1 MTKLGKEEYFDVSC
15 YHPQTAVVLGIDPA
29 TGKKKL
35 KFLGADVAGT
45 VLYPGKEVIQ
55 LPCGQCIGCRIDR
68 SRQWAN
74 RCMLE
79 LQYHDSAYFV
89 TLTYD
94 DLHIPKSYYADPET
108 GEAHTSYTLCKR
120 DFQLWMKRLRK
131 KFSDDKIRFFACG
144 EYGGQ
149 TKRPHYHAIVFGL
162 HLNDL
167 VKYKTVKEGDSY
179 YTYYNSDSIQETWPN
194 GFVVVGEVTWESCAY
209 VARYVT
215 KKLSGEQADFYKKF
229 NLVPEFSDMSRRPGI
244 ARQYYDEH
252 GGDIYNNAYINVS
265 TPKGGRKFKPPRYFD
280 RLFDIDCPGALDE
293 LKERRKRNAQAVLEG
308 KMKRTNLSPPEI
320 QKVEEDAFLNKTKKL
335 RRSTV

>member
-1 MTKLGKEEYFDVSC
+1 MSC
-15 YHPQTAVVLGIDPA
+15 FHPQNAVVLGIDPQ
-29 TGKKKL
+29 TGKKAL
-35 KFLGADVAGT
+35 KFLGTDVVAS
-45 VLYPGKEVIQ
+45 LRYPGKEVIQ

-94 DLHIPKSYYADPET
+94 DFHIPKAYYPDPET
-108 GEAHTSYTLCKR
+108 GEVHTSYTLCKR

-179 YTYYNSDSIQETWPN
+179 YTYYKRETRTSRILQSIRQI
-194 GFVVVGEVTWESCAY
+194 
-209 VARYVT
+209 R
-215 KKLSGEQADFYKKF
+215 
-229 NLVPEFSDMSRRPGI
+229 VPALMRLNRRIGNPT
-244 ARQYYDEH
+244 Y
-252 GGDIYNNAYINVS
+252 GGVR
-265 TPKGGRKFKPPRYFD
+265 GR
-280 RLFDIDCPGALDE
+280 G
-293 LKERRKRNAQAVLEG
+293 
-308 KMKRTNLSPPEI
+308 
-320 QKVEEDAFLNKTKKL
+320 
-335 RRSTV
+335 

>member
-1 MTKLGKEEYFDVSC
+1 MSC
-15 YHPQTAVVLGIDPA
+15 YHPNYAVVLGVDPD
-29 TGKKKL
+29 GKKAL
-35 KFLGADVAGT
+35 KFCGQDAGST
-45 VLYPGKEVIQ
+45 LLYPGKEVIQ
-55 LPCGQCIGCRIDR
+55 VPCGQCIGCRIDR

-94 DLHIPKSYYADPET
+94 EFHVPTSYYSDPAT
-108 GEAHTSYTLCKR
+108 GEAHTSMTLCKR

-131 KFSDDKIRFFACG
+131 KFSEDKIRFFACG
-144 EYGGQ
+144 EYGSE
-149 TKRPHYHAIVFGL
+149 THRPHYHAIVFGL

-167 VKYKTVKEGDSY
+167 EKYKTVRLGESY

-194 GFVVVGEVTWESCAY
+194 GYVVVGEVTWESCAY

-215 KKLSGEQADFYKKF
+215 KKLSGPQAEFYKQF

-252 GGDIYNNAYINVS
+252 GKEIYDHAYINIS
-265 TPKGGRKFKPPRYFD
+265 TPKGGKKFKPPRYFD
-280 RLFDIDCPGALDE
+280 RLFDIDSPGALDE
-293 LKERRKRNAQAVLEG
+293 LKERRKRSAENVMQA
-308 KMKRTNLSPPEI
+308 KMRHTNLDPPEI
-320 QKVEEDAFLNKTKKL
+320 LKVEETAFQNKTKKL
-335 RRSTV
+335 RRSSV

>member
-1 MTKLGKEEYFDVSC
+1 MSC
-15 YHPQTAVVLGIDPA
+15 YHPQNAVVLGIDPS

-35 KFLGADVAGT
+35 KFLGDSVVGS
-45 VLYPGKEVIQ
+45 LSYPGKEVIQ
-55 LPCGQCIGCRIDR
+55 LPCGQCVGCRIDR

-94 DLHIPKSYYADPET
+94 DKHVPKAYYPDPIT
-108 GEAHTSYTLCKR
+108 GEAHTSLTLCKR

-144 EYGGQ
+144 EYGGE

-162 HLNDL
+162 HLHDC
-167 VKYKTVKEGDSY
+167 VKYKTVREGDSY
-179 YTYYNSDSIQETWPN
+179 YTYYNSESIQETWPN

-215 KKLSGEQADFYKKF
+215 KKLSGPQAEFYEKF

-252 GGDIYNNAYINVS
+252 GKDIYDHAYINVS

-280 RLFDIDCPGALDE
+280 RLFDVDCPGALDE

-308 KMKRTNLSPPEI
+308 KMKRTNLDPIEI
-320 QKVEEDAFLNKTKKL
+320 LKVEESAFINKTKKL
-335 RRSTV
+335 RRNTV

>member
-1 MTKLGKEEYFDVSC
+1 MSC
-15 YHPQTAVVLGIDPA
+15 YHPQTAVVLGVDPS

-35 KFLGADVAGT
+35 KFLGANVAGT
-45 VLYPGKEVIQ
+45 ALYPGKEVLQ
-55 LPCGQCIGCRIDR
+55 VPCGQCIGCRIDR

-94 DLHIPKSYYADPET
+94 DFHVPKSYYPDPET

-179 YTYYNSDSIQETWPN
+179 YTYYNSDSVQETWPN

-215 KKLSGEQADFYKKF
+215 KKLSGEQAEFYKNF

-244 ARQYYDEH
+244 ARRYYDDH
-252 GGDIYNNAYINVS
+252 GKDIYENAYINVS

-293 LKERRKRNAQAVLEG
+293 LKERRKRNAQSVLEA

-320 QKVEEDAFLNKTKKL
+320 QMVEEVAFLNKTKKL

>member
-1 MTKLGKEEYFDVSC
+1 MSC
-15 YHPQTAVVLGIDPA
+15 YHPQNAVVLGVDPS

-35 KFLGADVAGT
+35 KFLGSDVVAT
-45 VLYPGKEVIQ
+45 ALYPGKELLQ

-79 LQYHDSAYFV
+79 LQYHDSAFFV

-94 DLHIPKSYYADPET
+94 DFHVPKSYYPDPET
-108 GEAHTSYTLCKR
+108 GEAHTSLTLCKR

-144 EYGGQ
+144 EYGDK

-162 HLNDL
+162 HLDDL

-179 YTYYNSDSIQETWPN
+179 YTYYNSVSLQETWPN
-194 GFVVVGEVTWESCAY
+194 GFVVVGQVTWESCAY

-215 KKLSGEQADFYKKF
+215 KKLSGEQGDFYKKL

-244 ARQYYDEH
+244 ARQYYDDH
-252 GGDIYNNAYINVS
+252 GKDIYDNAYINIC

-280 RLFDIDCPGALDE
+280 RLFDEDFPGALDE
-293 LKERRKRNAQAVLEG
+293 LKEHRKRTAQAVLES
-308 KMKRTNLSPPEI
+308 KMKRTNLTPLEI
-320 QKVEEDAFLNKTKKL
+320 HEVEESAFLNKTKKL

>member
-1 MTKLGKEEYFDVSC
+1 MSC
-15 YHPQTAVVLGIDPA
+15 YHPQTAVVLGVDPH
-29 TGKKKL
+29 TGKKAL
-35 KFLGADVAGT
+35 KFLGEKAVASL
-45 VLYPGKEVIQ
+45 LYPGKEVIQ
-55 LPCGQCIGCRIDR
+55 LPCGQCVGCRIDR

-94 DLHIPKSYYADPET
+94 DEHVPKAYYTDPAT
-108 GEAHTSYTLCKR
+108 GEAYTSLTLCKR

-144 EYGGQ
+144 EYGGE

-162 HLNDL
+162 HLHDC
-167 VKYKTVKEGDSY
+167 VKYKTVREGDSY
-179 YTYYNSDSIQETWPN
+179 YTYYNSESIQETWPN

-215 KKLSGEQADFYKKF
+215 KKLSGPQAEFYEKF

-252 GGDIYNNAYINVS
+252 GKDIYEHAYINVS
-265 TPKGGRKFKPPRYFD
+265 TPTGGRKFKPPRYFD
-280 RLFDIDCPGALDE
+280 RLFDVDCPGALDE
-293 LKERRKRNAQAVLEG
+293 LKERRKRTAQAVLEG
-308 KMKRTNLSPPEI
+308 KMKRTNLDPIEI
-320 QKVEEDAFLNKTKKL
+320 LKVEEAAFTNKTKKL
-335 RRSTV
+335 RRNTV

>member
-1 MTKLGKEEYFDVSC
+1 MSC
-15 YHPQTAVVLGIDPA
+15 YHPQNAVVLGIDPA

-35 KFLGADVAGT
+35 KFLGPDVAGT
-45 VLYPGKEVIQ
+45 VLFPGKEVIQ
-55 LPCGQCIGCRIDR
+55 VPCGQCIGCRIDR

-94 DLHIPKSYYADPET
+94 DFHVPKSYYPDSET
-108 GEAHTSYTLCKR
+108 GEAHTSLTLCKR

-131 KFSDDKIRFFACG
+131 KFSNDKIRFFACG

-149 TKRPHYHAIVFGL
+149 TKRPHYHAILFGL
-162 HLNDL
+162 HLYDL
-167 VKYKTVKEGDSY
+167 VKYKTVKEGDAY
-179 YTYYNSDSIQETWPN
+179 YTYYNSPSLQATWPN
-194 GFVVVGEVTWESCAY
+194 GFVVVGEVTWETCAY

-215 KKLSGEQADFYKKF
+215 KKLSGPQAKFYEQF

-244 ARQYYDEH
+244 ARQYYDDH
-252 GGDIYNNAYINVS
+252 GKDIYDHAYINLS
-265 TPKGGRKFKPPRYFD
+265 TAKGGRKFKPPRYFD

-293 LKERRKRNAQAVLEG
+293 LKERRKRNAQSVLEA
-308 KMKRTNLSPPEI
+308 KMKRTNLSPLEI
-320 QKVEEDAFLNKTKKL
+320 QKVEEEAFLNKTKKL

>member
-1 MTKLGKEEYFDVSC
+1 MIDLPC
-15 YHPQTAVVLGIDPA
+15 YHPQNAVVLGIDPS

-35 KFLGADVAGT
+35 KFLGNDVFAST
-45 VLYPGKEVIQ
+45 LYPGKEAIQ

-79 LQYHDSAYFV
+79 LQYHDSAFFV

-94 DLHIPKSYYADPET
+94 DLHVPKSYYPDPAT
-108 GEAHTSYTLCKR
+108 GEAHTSLTLCKR

-149 TKRPHYHAIVFGL
+149 TKRPHYHAIIFGL
-162 HLNDL
+162 HLDDL

-179 YTYYNSDSIQETWPN
+179 YTYYNSDSLQDTWPN
-194 GFVVVGEVTWESCAY
+194 GFVVVGQVTWESCAY

-215 KKLSGEQADFYKKF
+215 KKLSGEQAEFYKKF

-244 ARQYYDEH
+244 ARQFYDEH
-252 GGDIYNNAYINVS
+252 GKDIYNNAYINVS

-280 RLFDIDCPGALDE
+280 RLFDEDFPGALDE
-293 LKERRKRNAQAVLEG
+293 LKEHRKRTAQGVLES
-308 KMKRTNLSPPEI
+308 KMKRTNLDPWEI
-320 QKVEEDAFLNKTKKL
+320 LEVEESAFSNKIKKL

>member
-1 MTKLGKEEYFDVSC
+1 MSC
-15 YHPQTAVVLGIDPA
+15 YHPQNAVVLGVNSS
-29 TGKKKL
+29 TGKKL
-35 KFLGADVAGT
+35 LRFLGSDVAGS
-45 VLYPGKEVIQ
+45 LRYPGKDVIQ
-55 LPCGQCIGCRIDR
+55 VPCGQCIGCRIDR

-94 DLHIPKSYYADPET
+94 DFHVPKSYYPDPAT
-108 GEAHTSYTLCKR
+108 GEAHTSFTLCKR

-131 KFSDDKIRFFACG
+131 KFSDDRIRFFACG
-144 EYGGQ
+144 EYGGS
-149 TKRPHYHAIVFGL
+149 TRRPHYHAILFGL
-162 HLNDL
+162 HLDDL
-167 VKYKTVKEGDSY
+167 VKYKTVKESESY
-179 YTYYNSDSIQETWPN
+179 YTYYNSPSLQETWPN

-215 KKLSGEQADFYKKF
+215 KKLSGEQAEFYEKF

-252 GGDIYNNAYINVS
+252 GQEIYDSAYINVS
-265 TPKGGRKFKPPRYFD
+265 TPKGGLKFKPPRYFD
-280 RLFDIDCPGALDE
+280 RLFEIDSPGFFDE
-293 LKERRKRNAQAVLEG
+293 LKEQRKRNAQAVMDA

-320 QKVEEDAFLNKTKKL
+320 LKAEESVFQNRTKKL

>member
-1 MTKLGKEEYFDVSC
+1 
-15 YHPQTAVVLGIDPA
+15 
-29 TGKKKL
+29 
-35 KFLGADVAGT
+35 
-45 VLYPGKEVIQ
+45 
-55 LPCGQCIGCRIDR
+55 
-68 SRQWAN
+68 
-74 RCMLE
+74 MLE

-94 DLHIPKSYYADPET
+94 DFHVPKAYYPDPVT

-131 KFSDDKIRFFACG
+131 KFSDYKIRFFACG
-144 EYGGQ
+144 EYGGL

-179 YTYYNSDSIQETWPN
+179 YTYYNSDSMQETWPN

-215 KKLSGEQADFYKKF
+215 KKLSGEHADFYKKF
-229 NLVPEFSDMSRRPGI
+229 NLVPEFLDMSRRPGI

-252 GGDIYNNAYINVS
+252 GKDIYDHAYINVS

-280 RLFDIDCPGALDE
+280 RLFDIDCPGFLDE
-293 LKERRKRNAQAVLEG
+293 LKERRKRNAQSVLEG
-308 KMKRTNLSPPEI
+308 KMKRTNLIPLEI
-320 QKVEEDAFLNKTKKL
+320 LKVEEEAFLNKTKKL

>member
-1 MTKLGKEEYFDVSC
+1 MSC
-15 YHPQTAVVLGIDPA
+15 YHPQNAVVLGVDPS

-35 KFLGADVAGT
+35 KFLGADVVAS
-45 VLYPGKEVIQ
+45 VLYPGKEVLQ
-55 LPCGQCIGCRIDR
+55 VPCGQCIGCRIDR

-94 DLHIPKSYYADPET
+94 DFHVPKSYYPDPET
-108 GEAHTSYTLCKR
+108 GEAHTSLTLCKR

-167 VKYKTVKEGDSY
+167 IKYKTVKEGDSY
-179 YTYYNSDSIQETWPN
+179 YTYYNSDSLQDTWLN

-229 NLVPEFSDMSRRPGI
+229 NLAPEFSDMSRRPGI
-244 ARQYYDEH
+244 ARQYYDDH
-252 GGDIYNNAYINVS
+252 GKEIYDNAYINVS

-280 RLFDIDCPGALDE
+280 RLFDIDCPGALDS
-293 LKERRKRNAQAVLEG
+293 LKERRKRSAEAAIQA
-308 KMKRTNLSPPEI
+308 KMKRTNLSPLEI
-320 QKVEEDAFLNKTKKL
+320 QEVEESAFLNKTKKL

>member
-1 MTKLGKEEYFDVSC
+1 MSC
-15 YHPQTAVVLGIDPA
+15 YHPNYAVVLGVGPD
-29 TGKKKL
+29 GKKVL
-35 KFLGADVAGT
+35 KFCGQNLSAT
-45 VLYPGKEVIQ
+45 LLYPGKEVIQ
-55 LPCGQCIGCRIDR
+55 VPCGQCIGCRIDR

-94 DLHIPKSYYADPET
+94 EFHVPTSYYSDPAT
-108 GEAHTSYTLCKR
+108 GEAHKSMTLCKR

-131 KFSDDKIRFFACG
+131 KFSEDKIRFFACG
-144 EYGGQ
+144 EYGSE
-149 TKRPHYHAIVFGL
+149 THRPHYHAIVFGL

-167 VKYKTVKEGDSY
+167 EKYKTVRLGDSY

-194 GFVVVGEVTWESCAY
+194 GYVVVGEVTWESCAY

-215 KKLSGEQADFYKKF
+215 KKLTGHEAEFYKRF

-252 GGDIYNNAYINVS
+252 GKEIYDHAYINVS
-265 TPKGGRKFKPPRYFD
+265 TPKGGKKFKPPRYFD
-280 RLFDIDCPGALDE
+280 RLFDIDSPGALDE
-293 LKERRKRNAQAVLEG
+293 LKERRKRNAENVMQA
-308 KMKRTNLSPPEI
+308 KMKRTNLDPPEI
-320 QKVEEDAFLNKTKKL
+320 LKVEETAFQNKTKKL
-335 RRSTV
+335 RRSSV

>member
-1 MTKLGKEEYFDVSC
+1 MMAC
-15 YHPQTAVVLGIDPA
+15 YHPQNAVVLGVDPS

-35 KFLGADVAGT
+35 KFFGSDVVAS
-45 VLYPGKEVIQ
+45 VLYPGKEVLQ
-55 LPCGQCIGCRIDR
+55 VPCGQCIGCRIDR

-94 DLHIPKSYYADPET
+94 DLHVPKSYYPDPET
-108 GEAHTSYTLCKR
+108 GEAHTSFTLCKR

-167 VKYKTVKEGDSY
+167 VKYKTVQEGDSY
-179 YTYYNSDSIQETWPN
+179 YTYYNSDSLQDTWPN

-215 KKLSGEQADFYKKF
+215 KKLTGAQADFYKKF

-244 ARQYYDEH
+244 GRQYYDEH
-252 GGDIYNNAYINVS
+252 GKEIYDHAYINVS
-265 TPKGGRKFKPPRYFD
+265 TPKGGRKFRPPRYYD
-280 RLFDIDCPGALDE
+280 RLFDLENPGALDD
-293 LKERRKRNAQAVLEG
+293 LKERRKRNAEAALQA
-308 KMKRTNLSPPEI
+308 KMKRSNLSPPEI

-335 RRSTV
+335 RRSIV

>member
-1 MTKLGKEEYFDVSC
+1 MSC
-15 YHPQTAVVLGIDPA
+15 YHPNNAVVLGVDA
-29 TGKKKL
+29 DGKKKL
-35 KFLGADVAGT
+35 RFLGQDVSAT
-45 VLYPGKEVIQ
+45 LLYPGKEVIQ
-55 LPCGQCIGCRIDR
+55 VPCGQCIGCRIDR

-79 LQYHDSAYFV
+79 LQYHDSAFFV

-94 DLHIPKSYYADPET
+94 DFHVPKSYYPDPET
-108 GEAHTSYTLCKR
+108 GEAHTSFTLCKR

-144 EYGGQ
+144 EYGSE
-149 TKRPHYHAIVFGL
+149 THRPHYHVIVFGL

-167 VKYKTVKEGDSY
+167 EKYKTARLGDSY
-179 YTYYNSDSIQETWPN
+179 YVYYNSPSLQETWPN

-215 KKLSGEQADFYKKF
+215 KKLTGPQAEFYEKF

-252 GGDIYNNAYINVS
+252 GKEIYEHEYLNVS
-265 TPKGGRKFKPPRYFD
+265 TPKGGKKFKPPRYFD
-280 RLFDIDCPGALDE
+280 RLFDIDCPGSLDE
-293 LKERRKRNAQAVLEG
+293 LKARRKRNSQAAMQA
-308 KMKRTNLSPPEI
+308 KMKRTNLDPPEI
-320 QKVEEDAFLNKTKKL
+320 LKVEESAFQNKTKKL
-335 RRSTV
+335 RRSGV

>member
-1 MTKLGKEEYFDVSC
+1 MSC
-15 YHPQTAVVLGIDPA
+15 YHPQTAVVLGVDLK
-29 TGKKKL
+29 TGKKAL
-35 KFLGADVAGT
+35 KFLGENVVASL
-45 VLYPGKEVIQ
+45 LYPGKEVIQ
-55 LPCGQCIGCRIDR
+55 LPCGQCVGCRIDR

-94 DLHIPKSYYADPET
+94 DEHVPKAYYPDPAT
-108 GEAHTSYTLCKR
+108 GEAHTSFTLCKR

-144 EYGGQ
+144 EYGGE

-162 HLNDL
+162 HLNDC
-167 VKYKTVKEGDSY
+167 VRYKTVREGDSY
-179 YTYYNSDSIQETWPN
+179 YTYYNSESIQETWPN

-215 KKLSGEQADFYKKF
+215 KKLSGPQAEFYDKF

-252 GGDIYNNAYINVS
+252 GKDIYDHAYINVS

-280 RLFDIDCPGALDE
+280 RLFDVDYPGALDE

-308 KMKRTNLSPPEI
+308 KMKRMNLDPPEI
-320 QKVEEDAFLNKTKKL
+320 LKVEESAFMNKTKKL
-335 RRSTV
+335 RRNTV

>member
-1 MTKLGKEEYFDVSC
+1 MLIDMSC
-15 YHPQTAVVLGIDPA
+15 YHPQNAVVLGVDPS

-35 KFLGADVAGT
+35 KFLGSDVVAST
-45 VLYPGKEVIQ
+45 LYPGKELLQV
-55 LPCGQCIGCRIDR
+55 PCGQCIGCRIDR

-79 LQYHDSAYFV
+79 LQYHDSAFFV

-94 DLHIPKSYYADPET
+94 DFHVPKSYYADPET
-108 GEAHTSYTLCKR
+108 GEAHTSLTLCKR

-131 KFSDDKIRFFACG
+131 KFSEDKIRFFACG

-162 HLNDL
+162 HLYDL

-179 YTYYNSDSIQETWPN
+179 YTYYNSDSLQDTWPN
-194 GFVVVGEVTWESCAY
+194 GFVVVGQVTWESCAY

-244 ARQYYDEH
+244 ARQYYDDH
-252 GGDIYNNAYINVS
+252 GKEIYDNAYINVS
-265 TPKGGRKFKPPRYFD
+265 TSKGGRKFKPPRYFD
-280 RLFDIDCPGALDE
+280 RLFDEDFPGALDE
-293 LKERRKRNAQAVLEG
+293 LKEHRKRVAQGVLES
-308 KMKRTNLSPPEI
+308 KMKRTNLSPLEI
-320 QKVEEDAFLNKTKKL
+320 HEVEESAFLNKTKKL

>member
-1 MTKLGKEEYFDVSC
+1 MSC
-15 YHPQTAVVLGIDPA
+15 FHPQTAVVLGTNKQ
-29 TGKKKL
+29 TGKKIL
-35 KFLGADVAGT
+35 KFLGQSMPGS
-45 VLYPGKEVIQ
+45 YIGKEILQV
-55 LPCGQCIGCRIDR
+55 PCGQCIGCRIDR
-68 SRQWAN
+68 SREWAN

-94 DLHIPKSYYADPET
+94 DFHVPKSYYPDPET
-108 GEAHTSYTLCKR
+108 GEAHTSLTLCKR

-144 EYGGQ
+144 EYGGE

-162 HLNDL
+162 HLSDL
-167 VKYKTVKEGDSY
+167 VKYKTVREGDSY
-179 YTYYNSDSIQETWPN
+179 YTYYNSDSIQDTWPN

-215 KKLSGEQADFYKKF
+215 KKLTGLQSEFYEKF

-244 ARQYYDEH
+244 ARQYYDDH
-252 GGDIYNNAYINVS
+252 GKEIYDNAYINLS
-265 TPKGGRKFKPPRYFD
+265 TPKGGRKFKPPHYFD
-280 RLFDIDCPGALDE
+280 RLFDIDCPGSLDE

-308 KMKRTNLSPPEI
+308 KMKCTNLNPDEI
-320 QKVEEDAFLNKTKKL
+320 LKVEESAFQNKTKKL
-335 RRSTV
+335 RRNIV

>member
-1 MTKLGKEEYFDVSC
+1 MSC
-15 YHPQTAVVLGIDPA
+15 YHPQNAVVLGVDPS
-29 TGKKKL
+29 TGKKAL
-35 KFLGADVAGT
+35 RFLGSDVTGF
-45 VLYPGKEVIQ
+45 LRYPGKEIIQ
-55 LPCGQCIGCRIDR
+55 VPCGQCIGCRIDR

-94 DLHIPKSYYADPET
+94 DFHVPKSYYPDPET

-144 EYGGQ
+144 EYGGS
-149 TKRPHYHAIVFGL
+149 TKRPHYHAILFGL

-167 VKYKTVKEGDSY
+167 EKYKTVREGDSY
-179 YTYYNSDSIQETWPN
+179 YTYYNSPSLQETWSY

-215 KKLSGEQADFYKKF
+215 KKFSGEQAEFYEKF
-229 NLVPEFSDMSRRPGI
+229 GLVPEFSDMSRRPGI
-244 ARQYYDEH
+244 ARQYYDDH
-252 GGDIYNNAYINVS
+252 GKAIYDHAYINIS
-265 TPKGGRKFKPPRYFD
+265 TPKGGKKFKPPRYFD
-280 RLFDIDCPGALDE
+280 RLFDIDCPGFLDDI
-293 LKERRKRNAQAVLEG
+293 KDQRKCNAQAVMDG
-308 KMKRTNLSPPEI
+308 KMKRTNLTPPEI
-320 QKVEEDAFLNKTKKL
+320 LKVEEAAFENKTKKL
-335 RRSTV
+335 KRGAV

>member
-1 MTKLGKEEYFDVSC
+1 MSC
-15 YHPQTAVVLGIDPA
+15 YHPQNAVVLGVDPS

-35 KFLGADVAGT
+35 KFLGSDVVASA
-45 VLYPGKEVIQ
+45 LYPGKELLH

-79 LQYHDSAYFV
+79 LLYHDSAFFV

-94 DLHIPKSYYADPET
+94 DLHVPKSYYSDPET
-108 GEAHTSYTLCKR
+108 GEAHTSLTLCKR

-149 TKRPHYHAIVFGL
+149 TKRPHYHVIVFGL
-162 HLNDL
+162 HLDDL

-179 YTYYNSDSIQETWPN
+179 YTYYNSDSLQETWPN
-194 GFVVVGEVTWESCAY
+194 GFVVVGQVTWESCAY

-252 GGDIYNNAYINVS
+252 GKVIYDNAYINVS

-280 RLFDIDCPGALDE
+280 RLFDEDFPGALDE
-293 LKERRKRNAQAVLEG
+293 LKEHRKRIAEGVLES
-308 KMKRTNLSPPEI
+308 KMKRTNLTPLEI
-320 QKVEEDAFLNKTKKL
+320 HEVEESAFLNKIKKL

>member
-1 MTKLGKEEYFDVSC
+1 MSC
-15 YHPQTAVVLGIDPA
+15 YHPQNAIVLGVDPA

-35 KFLGADVAGT
+35 RFVGENQVSPLSF
-45 VLYPGKEVIQ
+45 PGKEVIQ
-55 LPCGQCIGCRIDR
+55 VACGKCIGCRIDR

-94 DLHIPKSYYADPET
+94 DDHVPKSYYPDPQT
-108 GEAHTSYTLCKR
+108 GEAHVSLTLCKR

-144 EYGGQ
+144 EYGGE

-162 HLNDL
+162 HLSDC
-167 VKYKTVKEGDSY
+167 VKYKTVREGDSF
-179 YTYYNSDSIQETWPN
+179 YTYYNSDSLQETWPN

-215 KKLSGEQADFYKKF
+215 KKLSGPHADFYKKF

-252 GGDIYNNAYINVS
+252 GKEIYDHAYINVS
-265 TPKGGRKFKPPRYFD
+265 TAKGGRKFKPPRYFD
-280 RLFDIDCPGALDE
+280 RLYDLDYPGALDE
-293 LKERRKRNAQAVLEG
+293 LKEHRKRAAERALQS
-308 KMKRTNLSPPEI
+308 KMMRTNLDPPDI
-320 QKVEEDAFLNKTKKL
+320 LKVEESAFSNKTKKL
-335 RRSTV
+335 RRSSV

>member
-1 MTKLGKEEYFDVSC
+1 MSC
-15 YHPQTAVVLGIDPA
+15 FHPQNAVVLGINPE
-29 TGKKKL
+29 TGKKAL
-35 KFLGADVAGT
+35 KFLGDDVLASH
-45 VLYPGKEVIQ
+45 LYPGKEVIQ
-55 LPCGQCIGCRIDR
+55 VPCGQCIGCRIDR

-79 LQYHDSAYFV
+79 LQYHDSAFFV

-94 DLHIPKSYYADPET
+94 DFHVPKSYYADPET
-108 GEAHTSYTLCKR
+108 GEAHTSLTLCKR

-131 KFSDDKIRFFACG
+131 KFSEDKIRFFACG
-144 EYGGQ
+144 EYGGN

-179 YTYYNSDSIQETWPN
+179 YTYYNSASIQETWPN
-194 GFVVVGEVTWESCAY
+194 GFVVVGQVTWESCAY

-215 KKLSGEQADFYKKF
+215 KKLSGEQAEFYQKF

-252 GGDIYNNAYINVS
+252 GKDIYDNAYINLS
-265 TPKGGRKFKPPRYFD
+265 TAKGGRKFKPPRYFD
-280 RLFDIDCPGALDE
+280 RLFDEDFPGALDE
-293 LKERRKRNAQAVLEG
+293 LKEHRKRVAEDILQS
-308 KMKRTNLSPPEI
+308 KMKRTNLSPLEI
-320 QKVEEDAFLNKTKKL
+320 HEVEESAFLNKIKKL